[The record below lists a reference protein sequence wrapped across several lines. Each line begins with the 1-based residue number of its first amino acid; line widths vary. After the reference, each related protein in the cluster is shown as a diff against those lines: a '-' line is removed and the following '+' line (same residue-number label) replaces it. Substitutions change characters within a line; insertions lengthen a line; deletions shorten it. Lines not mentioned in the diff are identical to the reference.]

1 MFGIEASK
9 ASILKTTSKINKIK
23 VKIVIQNINVVLL
36 FMVLS
41 EQSEL

>member
-1 MFGIEASK
+1 MGSRG
-9 ASILKTTSKINKIK
+9 STSKIDKIK